1 MQWYLDGDYGKGDG
15 TQYIPGWNG
24 KGSSW
29 GKPAKGVGKNGKG
42 TRKGKGKGDYNHN
55 FPKYQD
61 KDYQTLEDLHA
72 QLALSE
78 QKCKEVLNTSKQLRA
93 QLDAKNKGSTN
104 GGSAET
110 QVEES
115 IACPTCGTLHNN
127 MSKLR
132 CRMKNC
138 RAILQ
143 PDKDPAAQL
152 ALTTGKSKP
161 KDPLH
166 SNFMQALFARH
177 HATELLVDK
186 DLDKKKEEDNEGDVE
201 MAADDCQDT
210 HRAKMESI
218 LQSLRDAKAPSE
230 TIKAQEKVVAAL
242 PKPKP
247 GKPLMDAGAFTQA
260 LSQAKEHHNKVAEV
274 DDLNVEACQRAITKA
289 QENMEQAVQTQK
301 ENKAQA
307 QKTFAT
313 LRGLIAK
320 AQEES
325 QETFLPVPASSSSQ
339 QPAKT
344 HPDHDLLLHD
354 LLNTIS
360 PVIKSSPH
368 LQEFLKHVNIVPKDP
383 NGALPSAAQLK
394 PTPADAAEQA
404 GESKGG
410 KGSGTKESPMED
422 GK

>member
-1 MQWYLDGDYGKGDG
+1 MQWYPDGDYGKGDG
-15 TQYIPGWNG
+15 NLATQYIPGWNG

-42 TRKGKGKGDYNHN
+42 TRKGKGKGDHNHN
-55 FPKYQD
+55 FPKYLD
-61 KDYQTLEDLHA
+61 KDYKTLEDLHA
-72 QLALSE
+72 QLAHSE

-93 QLDAKNKGSTN
+93 QLDAKNKGGI
-104 GGSAET
+104 GGSADAT
-110 QVEES
+110 VEES

-127 MSKLR
+127 LSKVR

-143 PDKDPAAQL
+143 PDKDPVAQL
-152 ALTTGKSKP
+152 ALSTARPKP

-177 HATELLVDK
+177 HATDLLLD
-186 DLDKKKEEDNEGDVE
+186 DKKKEEDSEGDVE
-201 MAADDCQDT
+201 MADDCQDT

-218 LQSLRDAKAPSE
+218 LESLRAAKAPSE

-260 LSQAKEHHNKVAEV
+260 LSQAKEHHNKVAEL

-289 QENMEQAVQTQK
+289 QENMEKAIQTQK
-301 ENKAQA
+301 ENRAQA

-325 QETFLPVPASSSSQ
+325 QETFLPVHASSSS

-354 LLNTIS
+354 LMNTIS
-360 PVIKSSPH
+360 PVIKASPH

-383 NGALPSAAQLK
+383 TGALPSSAQLK
-394 PTPADAAEQA
+394 PIPDDAADQA

-410 KGSGTKESPMED
+410 KGSGTKD
-422 GK
+422 KTDDDQ